1 MRQDPITVVM
11 KDMFFQNAFPYLEVR
26 RPFILGT
33 RARKWKATLSHRFAE
48 LLHKRT
54 GKLTRLY
61 TQNID
66 GLDYQCELPSD
77 KIVAVHGSIGRVACE
92 GCVIVQQCLRCWEYS
107 LGVVCGG
114 GVGLT

>member
-1 MRQDPITVVM
+1 MHFPILKFVVHSSSGHVR
-11 KDMFFQNAFPYLEVR
+11 ASGR
-26 RPFILGT
+26 RPVVAPVCG
-33 RARKWKATLSHRFAE
+33 AH
-48 LLHKRT
+48 LHKRT